1 MKKCA
6 VAPSILSGDFAK
18 MGETVAN
25 VEKWGADLVHCDVMD
40 GVFVPNITFGMP
52 MIKAIRPYTTLP
64 LDVHLMITEPE
75 KYVERFCDAGADIVT
90 FHPEASKDARAALL
104 AIKAKGK
111 KCGLVVNPDKDF
123 SLVEEYIDLVDMI
136 VLMGVFPGF
145 GGQSYIESV
154 SDNIVLFAQ
163 KIKESGREI
172 MLELDGGVTEGN
184 ASRFRELGITVLVAG
199 SATFKA
205 ADPAQAI
212 KVIRG

>member
-1 MKKCA
+1 MKKVF

-25 VEKWGADLVHCDVMD
+25 VERWGADVVHCDVMD

-52 MIKAIRPYTTLP
+52 MIKAIRPYTKLP

-75 KYVERFCDAGADIVT
+75 KYVERFCDAGADYVT
-90 FHPEASKDARAALL
+90 FHPEASKNPREALL
-104 AIKAKGK
+104 KIKTKGV

-123 SLVEEYIDLVDMI
+123 SLVEDYMDLVDMI

-154 SDNIVLFAQ
+154 SDNIVLFAN
-163 KIKESGREI
+163 KIKESGRDI
-172 MLELDGGVTEGN
+172 LLELDGGVNTQN
-184 ASRFRELGITVLVAG
+184 AEKFRSLGITVLVAG

-205 ADPAQAI
+205 EDPALAI